1 MCEKKKENIGEGSKL
16 NKVKGVSYHEPNLS
30 SFALDCTEGG
40 EKGKCQLS
48 WLATFYV
55 PGSLR
60 IWLAWTGVALQE
72 RKKKPIC
79 KSILA
84 PKSTTTHIRPRCI
97 MPSLEP
103 NNPPPSIAVLHFR
116 ANKSSSATSY
126 TKSSSHRVSMF
137 VVIR

>member
-72 RKKKPIC
+72 RKKKNQYVRASSPP
-79 KSILA
+79 SL
-84 PKSTTTHIRPRCI
+84 RPRIYVHDASCR
-97 MPSLEP
+97 P
-103 NNPPPSIAVLHFR
+103 
-116 ANKSSSATSY
+116 
-126 TKSSSHRVSMF
+126 
-137 VVIR
+137 